1 MSKKQRAGA
10 RGGSNVVWRQS
21 AEEATL
27 ARKPRYNGFA
37 CGHGAQGDVK
47 YNRAKAKRSWRNQ
60 IRQEGASRGSFPF
73 LRAIRFGGG
82 SS

>member
-1 MSKKQRAGA
+1 MSKKRRAGA
-10 RGGSNVVWRQS
+10 RGSSNVVWRQS

-47 YNRAKAKRSWRNQ
+47 YNRARAKRSWRDQ
-60 IRQEGASRGSFPF
+60 MRQEGAPRGSFPF
-73 LRAIRFGGG
+73 LRMA
-82 SS
+82 